1 MTRSSACG
9 SGRRPGSP
17 GRSGRPSGGW
27 HFAPPHGAD
36 GVRFPTTGFVRTSLA
51 KLDDDDAKLLERL
64 LREQA
69 KALKAYP
76 LDDADR
82 RALAPSERSRRH
94 HP

>member
-1 MTRSSACG
+1 
-9 SGRRPGSP
+9 
-17 GRSGRPSGGW
+17 
-27 HFAPPHGAD
+27 
-36 GVRFPTTGFVRTSLA
+36 VRTSLA